1 MPQQHRGKRK
11 PQTIRFPGPLDA
23 EIKRRM
29 PAEGWKDFGDY
40 VVALLCREHGID
52 VPSYLTLPS
61 VSTTASGIPGIAD
74 LVAAQPRSDV
84 AAQLDATERRAQ
96 TIRFPE
102 PLHAEIKRRVRTEGW
117 KNFDA
122 YVVAFLCRK
131 HGIEIPSYVVVPST
145 AAQRAPI
152 PGLELVPAGTKT
164 GVAA

>member
-1 MPQQHRGKRK
+1 MPQPHRGKRR
-11 PQTIRFPGPLDA
+11 PQTIRFPGSLDA

-52 VPSYLTLPS
+52 IPSYLTLPS
-61 VSTTASGIPGIAD
+61 VSTTAPGIPGIAD
-74 LVAAQPRSDV
+74 LVAAEPRSDV
-84 AAQLDATERRAQ
+84 AAQPDATERRAQ

-102 PLHAEIKRRVRTEGW
+102 PLDAEIKRRLKTEGW

-131 HGIEIPSYVVVPST
+131 HGIEVPSYVAVPK
-145 AAQRAPI
+145 AAPQRAPI
-152 PGLELVPAGTKT
+152 PGLELVAAGAKT

>member
-1 MPQQHRGKRK
+1 MPQPHRGKRR
-11 PQTIRFPGPLDA
+11 PQTVRFPGPLDA

-40 VVALLCREHGID
+40 VVAFLCRTHGID
-52 VPSYLTLPS
+52 IPPYLALPAG
-61 VSTTASGIPGIAD
+61 TASAPGLPGIPT
-74 LVAAQPRSDV
+74 LVPPEPSSDV
-84 AAQLDATERRAQ
+84 MAERDATQRRAQ

-102 PLHAEIKRRVRTEGW
+102 ALDAEIKRRLKTEGW

-122 YVVAFLCRK
+122 YVVAFLCRE
-131 HGIEIPSYVVVPST
+131 HGIEVPSYVVIPST

-152 PGLELVPAGTKT
+152 PGLELVAAGTKT